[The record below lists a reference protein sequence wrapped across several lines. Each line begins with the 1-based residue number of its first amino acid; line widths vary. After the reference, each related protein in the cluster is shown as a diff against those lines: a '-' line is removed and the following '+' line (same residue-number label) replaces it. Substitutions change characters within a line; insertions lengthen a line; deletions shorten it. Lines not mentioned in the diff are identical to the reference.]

1 MSVCHTR
8 WPGYIVV
15 EFIGHREAGDDD
27 NADDSDVDAALSADD
42 SALQRETH

>member
-1 MSVCHTR
+1 MSVYHTR

-15 EFIGHREAGDDD
+15 EIIGHREASDDD
-27 NADDSDVDAALSADD
+27 NADDGDVDAALSADY